1 MAKQDVD
8 INNNSIQTYFGG
20 AFSHK
25 ASCILRNAVSFQKQF
40 FH

>member
-20 AFSHK
+20 AFSHA
-25 ASCILRNAVSFQKQF
+25 ASCTLKNVASF
-40 FH
+40 